1 MSIYRIVTTCYAEG
15 MNFLAHLLL
24 AEPTPQAWVG
34 SLMPD
39 MVRGRL
45 PEALS
50 AQVMQAVREHRLV
63 DRLTDTHPAFIELK
77 QTLFVRWGRFSG
89 LLADILLDYPL
100 SLDWSDY
107 ATTGREQFIADV
119 YAGLAEQ
126 RELMPDAMRRT
137 INHMLQHDWLNRYA
151 TPRGIRRT
159 LIEFSYRLST
169 RFERVVE
176 LAPVV
181 DDLPE
186 LESLLRS
193 TLARLMPDLQQAV
206 QNSRL

>member
-1 MSIYRIVTTCYAEG
+1 MSLYITPIACYAG
-15 MNFLAHLLL
+15 DMNFLAHLLL

-45 PEALS
+45 PEALP
-50 AQVMQAVREHRLV
+50 AQVMQAIREHRLV
-63 DRLTDTHPAFIELK
+63 DRLTDAHPAFIDLK
-77 QTLFVRWGRFSG
+77 QTLFAGWGRFSG
-89 LLADILLDYPL
+89 PLADILLDYPL
-100 SLDWSDY
+100 SLDWSEY
-107 ATTGREQFIADV
+107 ARTLREQFITEV
-119 YAGLAEQ
+119 YSGLAEQ

-137 INHMLQHDWLNRYA
+137 VNHMLQHDWLNRYA
-151 TPRGIRRT
+151 TPEGIHRT

-169 RFERVVE
+169 RFERVIN

-181 DDLPE
+181 DDLPV
-186 LESLLRS
+186 LEKPLRQ
-193 TLARLMPDLQQAV
+193 TLVRLMPDLQQAV